1 MLLGIKRLSRDCRA
15 DQARPYRRAMHEHDF
30 LLFASDA
37 TLAALAGGALLLLA
51 VWSAMAER
59 RRLRRKRIDAVG
71 FMPWTAVFFLSVFPG
86 VTLLALAVKG
96 WLAG

>member
-1 MLLGIKRLSRDCRA
+1 MEE
-15 DQARPYRRAMHEHDF
+15 PDF

-51 VWSAMAER
+51 AWSAVAER
-59 RRLRRKRIDAVG
+59 RRLRRKRIDSVG
-71 FMPWTAVFFLSVFPG
+71 FMPWTAVFFVAFFPG
-86 VTLLALAVKG
+86 VTLLALGVMG

>member
-1 MLLGIKRLSRDCRA
+1 MKE
-15 DQARPYRRAMHEHDF
+15 PNF

-37 TLAALAGGALLLLA
+37 TFAALAGGALLLIAILA
-51 VWSAMAER
+51 GLAER

-71 FMPWTAVFFLSVFPG
+71 FMPWTTVSFLAIFPG
-86 VTLLALAVKG
+86 VILLALATKG